1 MSVYLISSIIIYSL
15 HYYSRRLIIA
25 ITTIYGKKNRDYLI
39 STISR
44 EYFTNDFSLSFFFVL
59 LFILPMNLQKWSIL
73 EFHNVRAINNIHKL
87 CVQV

>member
-25 ITTIYGKKNRDYLI
+25 ITTIYGEKNRDYLI

-44 EYFTNDFSLSFFFVL
+44 EYFTNDFSLSFFFC
-59 LFILPMNLQKWSIL
+59 FIIYSSYESTK
-73 EFHNVRAINNIHKL
+73 VINFGIS
-87 CVQV
+87 